1 MNAAV
6 NYVAANSPPRNLK
19 GEVGIVTIL
28 LLIASGMLIWGAY
41 RSYSTSDKKKRKIFF
56 PILTALSGVFLIGL
70 TFYMYNNRKSLANI
84 AGAVKNK
91 TTAGF
96 QAGANKFAE
105 FRAARAAGAAPPGVT
120 GNFRAPVQGA
130 PPPALATA

>member
-6 NYVAANSPPRNLK
+6 NTANLISNRSI
-19 GEVGIVTIL
+19 GEVWFPL
-28 LLIASGMLIWGAY
+28 LLLVIGGFSAASFWKYKTDKNAGKFKTFMWFIGMVVGLFGGILMY
-41 RSYSTSDKKKRKIFF
+41 KKNI
-56 PILTALSGVFLIGL
+56 TASNLVGF
-70 TFYMYNNRKSLANI
+70 A
-84 AGAVKNK
+84 KNK

-96 QAGANKFAE
+96 QAGAAKFAE

-120 GNFRAPVQGA
+120 GNFRPPIQGA